1 MIQISV
7 LFCSIRV
14 RKERQAALA
23 MILATLMV
31 PFIVRGGIDVA
42 G

>member
-1 MIQISV
+1 MIRISD
-7 LFCSIRV
+7 LFCSISV

-31 PFIVRGGIDVA
+31 PVVVRGIDVA